1 MPSVAFGVDPDI
13 LRPAVKDCHVQTRS
27 VSKQAGSLSRT
38 RSAFP
43 VSFPCNLFDREAPHS
58 YGQGGHSGE
67 DRMP

>member
-1 MPSVAFGVDPDI
+1 MLSVALGVDPDI
-13 LRPAVKDCHVQTRS
+13 SHAVVKDCHVQTKS
-27 VSKQAGSLSRT
+27 MFNQAGSSSRM

-43 VSFPCNLFDREAPHS
+43 VSLPCDLFDREAPHS